1 MIEATSTTNAEPAIG
16 GQAARASADLARWN
30 VAALVELVPGTTRR
44 IWLAELIPSLVA
56 SSVLVKRGRAWFGR
70 RSEIEAALLGRLD
83 TRKRGR

>member
-1 MIEATSTTNAEPAIG
+1 MIDAANTTNVEPAIG
-16 GQAARASADLARWN
+16 GHPARASADLARWN

-56 SSVLVKRGRAWFGR
+56 AGVLRKVGRAWFGR
-70 RSEIEAALLGRLD
+70 RSEIEAALLGRLE